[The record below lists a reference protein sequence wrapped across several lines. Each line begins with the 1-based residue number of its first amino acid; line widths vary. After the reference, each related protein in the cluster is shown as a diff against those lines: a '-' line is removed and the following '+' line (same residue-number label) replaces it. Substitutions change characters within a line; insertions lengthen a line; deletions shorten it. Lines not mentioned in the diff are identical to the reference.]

1 MENDTKV
8 LPWFAAG
15 LVVTVVVWDILIAT
29 APDTDIQS
37 NQIDTAITTA
47 FTKQVKRTE
56 QQLSLIQPHND
67 SIPQIQSQ
75 LSKIEHYLINDNFIK
90 AKHEL
95 IDQAA
100 SFYNQN
106 DLKNMAYVLALI
118 GKLSTEAS
126 DTAGAELFLTE
137 ALDVFTQI
145 NEPLGKAYSYMQLG
159 RMHIKSRSIAREAA
173 GSYDRLLIAR
183 NQITRYQYPQALD
196 NLNIVI
202 DESLSMKRYAT
213 AAAALGSLARL
224 HRLTGNIYEAD
235 QALLKSAE
243 QYAIS
248 GRSNR
253 AVEIIQRLSLQGID
267 HSRLILAEKNIQ
279 NALKQFDQ
287 DSLRIR
293 EAQDIQQLYN
303 HYRSKGDHQRA
314 WHLRIKAAKT
324 LAKASKR
331 AIYYKQ
337 SDVMTILYN
346 SNKNMAMAENYVRHA
361 TDLFGS
367 VNESKWQATTKDL
380 TVEIF

>member
-1 MENDTKV
+1 MENNTKV

-15 LVVTVVVWDILIAT
+15 LVVTVVVWDILIPT

-37 NQIDTAITTA
+37 NQIDTTITTT
-47 FTKQVKRTE
+47 FTEQVKRTE
-56 QQLSLIQPHND
+56 QQLSLIQPHNEA
-67 SIPQIQSQ
+67 IPQIQSQ
-75 LSKIEHYLINDNFIK
+75 LSRIEHYLINDNFIK
-90 AKHEL
+90 AKYDL

-100 SFYNQN
+100 GFYNQN

-118 GKLSTEAS
+118 GKLSTEAN

-145 NEPLGKAYSYMQLG
+145 DEPLGKAYSYMQLG
-159 RMHIKSRSIAREAA
+159 RMHIKARHIARVVAA
-173 GSYDRLLIAR
+173 SYDRLLIAR
-183 NQITRYQYPQALD
+183 NQITKYQYPQAMD

-202 DESLSMKRYAT
+202 DESLDMKRYAT

-224 HRLTGNIYEAD
+224 HRLTGNTYQAD

-243 QYAIS
+243 QYAVS
-248 GRSNR
+248 GRSQR
-253 AVEIIQRLSLQGID
+253 SLEILQRLSIQGVD
-267 HSRLILAEKNIQ
+267 HSRLVLTEKNIQ
-279 NALKQFDQ
+279 DSLKQFGQ
-287 DSLRIR
+287 DNVRIR

-314 WHLRIKAAKT
+314 WLLRVKAAKT

-331 AIYYKQ
+331 AMYYKQ
-337 SDVMTILYN
+337 PDVLAILYN
-346 SNKNMAMAENYVRHA
+346 SNKNMTMAENYVRHA

-367 VNESKWQATTKDL
+367 INESKWQAKTNEL
-380 TVEIF
+380 AVEIF